1 MPSARETTRDVDAK
15 RVSLRQEQLAVTR
28 HRIITALG
36 ELIESQHPLDITMSA
51 VAKQAGVSEPTVY
64 RHFATKRDLF
74 AALGSD
80 LYEKTTTGFVPTSV
94 DDLIRFV
101 PDLYAQLA
109 GMEATIRWNLASQK
123 DEVVRPPAAERIPIL
138 RDALAE
144 NLDDMP
150 AKDSDALMRA
160 LLVLTSPTC
169 LLYWQD
175 YLGLSVEES
184 AETASWMIRRLA
196 QH

>member
-1 MPSARETTRDVDAK
+1 MPSARQTTRDSDAK
-15 RVSLRQEQLAVTR
+15 PISLRQEQLAVTR

-36 ELIESQHPLDITMSA
+36 DLIESRHPLDITMSA

-80 LYEKTTTGFVPTSV
+80 LYKQTTAGVVPTSLA
-94 DDLIRFV
+94 DLVEFL
-101 PDLYAQLA
+101 PSLYAQFA
-109 GMEATIRWNLASQK
+109 GMEATTRWNLAAPK
-123 DEVVRPPAAERIPIL
+123 DEAVRPPAAERLPIL
-138 RDALAE
+138 RDALTE
-144 NLDDMP
+144 QLDDMP
-150 AKDSDALMRA
+150 PGESDALMRA
-160 LLVLTSPTC
+160 LLLLTSPTC

-175 YLGLSVEES
+175 YLGISVEEA

-196 QH
+196 EH